1 MMTRALH
8 LPLAAI
14 AAMALAA
21 AARAEVTVEADTDRM
36 GSDYSGYDLSSADP
50 ELCRKA
56 CDGDAQCKA
65 YTYVKPGVQGPNAR
79 CYLKNAVPAP
89 SPNAC
94 CVSGVKQAA
103 AQRGAIGGQSVRQA
117 PPARAVEPRSAT
129 QQAGQAASGSEMQ
142 IKRGVLAAL
151 AKPKDP
157 GPLGKG
163 QAKGSL
169 YGKTSLPACNKGGA
183 ANAIF
188 DVLDKVAEWFGG
200 DVNMSA
206 HCGNY
211 EREVAAGV
219 TLGAPSVAKP
229 AWTYMGGAGDLMA
242 DAMLCLAKDIGEA
255 PGGKITRKSSA
266 DIGGVGAAIEQ
277 TIGLADFN
285 AAEKRA
291 ELWQQVRVCAPIIGC
306 FDTERQHITA
316 QVRQSLPAWPGG
328 MVSGDYPVGNA
339 YSINVAADWADMGFN
354 AKTPPITVTTPY
366 GSGSVQPEF
375 QFSSSLYPVD
385 TPFDYKQGVK
395 LYLNHPQARAA
406 DSVLAQ
412 DTYGRSGVPF
422 ILNVTTKHKGPTPDC
437 SGMPADY
444 ICVAPPG
451 SDPAPAPF
459 AWSSQLQFGAR
470 NGVDKSPWSPGA
482 NAKWPERPDLDR
494 DVARSFLDRGPSA
507 RFKASAPV
515 TFTPPGQEF
524 LAMLGPAK
532 SLINAGN
539 SGLWITVTPV
549 FSADYAAAL
558 GMMERDGRLSDC
570 YLSGEFGQPCN
581 LSEALLYQQT
591 RAEARIELKASV
603 RLKLDFTFEPPFYDP
618 DIDITVPV
626 TVPVAGPSTNWDP
639 GKPGAGGDPYGNMAR
654 ASLLAKTP
662 GAPFAQMVKGL
673 SGKTAGNI
681 GQWTEQCLKTPP
693 KEMASLPEPT
703 HEPGSPDDLTPDLLP
718 CNICVADSK
727 QTQYK
732 PFLVPYPGVTA
743 KSYSKKW
750 SCEWQENL
758 GCYDMCTFHVGENGK
773 AVFDVAVK
781 SAVDVVGERCAKPA
795 PPVVK

>member
-1 MMTRALH
+1 MRTLVIRI
-8 LPLAAI
+8 PLAVSAI
-14 AAMALAA
+14 IAGLAVA
-21 AARAEVTVEADTDRM
+21 AARAETTVETDTDRM
-36 GSDYSGYDLSSADP
+36 GSDYSGYDLSAADP
-50 ELCRKA
+50 QLCRTA
-56 CDGDAQCKA
+56 CDSDAQCKA

-89 SPNAC
+89 SPNSC
-94 CVSGVKQAA
+94 CVSGVKAA
-103 AQRGAIGGQSVRQA
+103 PVRAAPGSGPATRAQPGAVQPQPSLAIKPEVL
-117 PPARAVEPRSAT
+117 RS
-129 QQAGQAASGSEMQ
+129 
-142 IKRGVLAAL
+142 L

-163 QAKGSL
+163 QAIGSL
-169 YGKTSLPACNKGGA
+169 NGGAALPNCSKGGA

-188 DVLDKVAEWFGG
+188 AVLDKVAEWFGG

-206 HCGNY
+206 HCGTY
-211 EREVAAGV
+211 ERELAAGV
-219 TLGAPSVAKP
+219 TLGAPTVAKP
-229 AWTYMGGAGDLMA
+229 AWTGMGGSGEVMA

-255 PGGKITRKSSA
+255 PGGKITRKASA
-266 DIGGVGAAIEQ
+266 NIGGVGAAIEQ

-285 AAEKRA
+285 AEEKRA
-291 ELWQQVRVCAPIIGC
+291 KLWQQVRVCAPIIGC
-306 FDTERQHITA
+306 FDTQRQNITA
-316 QVRQSLPAWPGG
+316 QVKSSVPAWPGG
-328 MVSGDYPVGNA
+328 MVSGDYPVGNS
-339 YSINVAADWADMGFN
+339 YSLDVAADWADMAFN

-366 GSGSVQPEF
+366 GSGSVQPAFE
-375 QFSSSLYPVD
+375 FSSSLYPVD
-385 TPFDYKQGVK
+385 TPFDYKKGIK
-395 LYLNHPQARAA
+395 LYLNHPQSRGP

-422 ILNVTTKHKGPTPDC
+422 ILNVTTKHKPPTPDC
-437 SGMPADY
+437 SGQPADF

-451 SDPAPAPF
+451 SDPAPAPY

-470 NGVDKSPWSPGA
+470 SGVDKAPWSPGA

-507 RFKASAPV
+507 RFKASAPI

-524 LAMLGPAK
+524 LDLLGPAK
-532 SLINAGN
+532 SLINVGN
-539 SGLWITVTPV
+539 SGLWINVTPV
-549 FSADYAAAL
+549 FSADYAAAF
-558 GMMERDGRLSDC
+558 GMMQRDGKLSNC
-570 YLSGEFGQPCN
+570 YLSGEFGAPCG
-581 LSEALLYQQT
+581 LAEALLYQQT

-603 RLKLDFTFEPPFYDP
+603 RLKLDFSFEPPFYDP

-626 TVPVAGPSTNWDP
+626 TIPVAGPSASWDP

-662 GAPFAQMVKGL
+662 GAPFAEMVKGL
-673 SGKTAGNI
+673 SGKTASNI
-681 GQWTEQCLKTPP
+681 SQWTEQCLKTPP
-693 KEMASLPEPT
+693 KEMSPLPEPT
-703 HEPGSPDDLTPDLLP
+703 HQPGSPDDLDPELLP

-732 PFLVPYPGVTA
+732 PFLVPYPGVSA
-743 KSYSKKW
+743 KVYAKQW
-750 SCEWQENL
+750 TCEWEQNL
-758 GCYDMCTFHVGENGK
+758 GCYDMCTFHVGEDGK

-781 SAVDVVGERCAKPA
+781 SAVDVVGERCAIKK

>member
-1 MMTRALH
+1 MVTFAIR
-8 LPLAAI
+8 LAFAVI
-14 AAMALAA
+14 ASLALAA
-21 AARAEVTVEADTDRM
+21 AASASVTVETDTDRM
-36 GSDYSGYDLSSADP
+36 GSDYSGYDLSAADP

-56 CDGDAQCKA
+56 CEDDAQCKA

-79 CYLKNAVPAP
+79 CYLKNAVPAA
-89 SPNAC
+89 SANAC
-94 CVSGVKQAA
+94 CISGVKQAVA
-103 AQRGAIGGQSVRQA
+103 RSGAIQTPSVRQA
-117 PPARAVEPRSAT
+117 PPARAVQPNAAT
-129 QQAGQAASGSEMQ
+129 QQAGSAAATGEMQ
-142 IKRGVLAAL
+142 IKPGVIAGLV
-151 AKPKDP
+151 KPKDP

-169 YGKTSLPACNKGGA
+169 NGKTSLPACNKGGA
-183 ANAIF
+183 ANAVF
-188 DVLDKVAEWFGG
+188 DILDKVAEWFGG

-206 HCGNY
+206 HCGTY
-211 EREVAAGV
+211 ERELAAGV
-219 TLGAPSVAKP
+219 TFGKAPVEKP
-229 AWTYMGGAGDLMA
+229 GWTYMGGSGELMA

-266 DIGGVGAAIEQ
+266 NVGGVGAAIEQ
-277 TIGLADFN
+277 TVGLADFN
-285 AAEKRA
+285 AGEKRA
-291 ELWQQVRVCAPIIGC
+291 ELWQQVKVCAPIIGC
-306 FDTERQHITA
+306 FDTERQHLTVE
-316 QVRQSLPAWPGG
+316 VRESVPAWPGG

-339 YSINVAADWADMGFN
+339 YSLDIAADWADMGFN

-366 GSGSVQPEF
+366 GSGTVQPEF
-375 QFSSSLYPVD
+375 SFFSSLYPVD
-385 TPFDYKQGVK
+385 TPFDYKKGVT
-395 LYLNHPQARAA
+395 LYLNHPEARGP

-422 ILNVTTKHKGPTPDC
+422 ILNVTTKHKAPTPDC

-470 NGVDKSPWSPGA
+470 NGLDKAPWSPGA
-482 NAKWPERPDLDR
+482 SAKWPERPDLDR

-524 LAMLGPAK
+524 LDLLGPAK
-532 SLINAGN
+532 ALINVGN
-539 SGLWITVTPV
+539 SGLWIKVTPV
-549 FSADYAAAL
+549 FSADYAASL
-558 GMMERDGRLSDC
+558 GMMERDGKLSNC

-603 RLKLDFTFEPPFYDP
+603 RLKLDFSFEPPFYDP
-618 DIDITVPV
+618 DIDITLPV
-626 TVPVAGPSTNWDP
+626 TIPVAGPSTTWDP

-681 GQWTEQCLKTPP
+681 GQWTEQCLKTPA

-718 CNICVADSK
+718 CNICVADAK
-727 QTQYK
+727 QSEYQ
-732 PFLVPYPGVTA
+732 PFLIPYPGVSA
-743 KSYSKKW
+743 KVYAKKW
-750 SCEWQENL
+750 TCAWQENL
-758 GCYDMCTFHVGENGK
+758 GCYDMCTFHVGEDGK

-781 SAVDVVGERCAKPA
+781 SAVDVVGERCAKPP